1 MYQGVRGGLKSKVE
15 CCSLEEG
22 DSGPCSIK
30 ICEATGF
37 IATNKGLT
45 VDFFAVKVAGVW
57 DMSWGG
63 FTSHELQ
70 PITVESE
77 ISDTSMV
84 MILGPLAIMAFLMFE
99 VELIWIS
106 LANMQ
111 RVYITLLSYGL
122 YIGNH
127 KYGAFVQMIIFI
139 ITVGLGES
147 APQIRFLYPPCFVC
161 SQANTVR
168 AQPKCDAAD
177 SLVSHHTFSCSPCS
191 PSSR

>member
-1 MYQGVRGGLKSKVE
+1 MGRLFHF
-15 CCSLEEG
+15 CSTTG
-22 DSGPCSIK
+22 RISS

-84 MILGPLAIMAFLMFE
+84 MILGPLAMMAILMFE
-99 VELIWIS
+99 V
-106 LANMQ
+106 
-111 RVYITLLSYGL
+111 
-122 YIGNH
+122 
-127 KYGAFVQMIIFI
+127 F
-139 ITVGLGES
+139 
-147 APQIRFLYPPCFVC
+147 
-161 SQANTVR
+161 
-168 AQPKCDAAD
+168 
-177 SLVSHHTFSCSPCS
+177 
-191 PSSR
+191 